1 MSKQIIIFGAGE
13 NGKILYKYFG
23 KEKVYCF
30 CDNKISGGCI
40 CSFKDLKKLYKADKH
55 EIILS
60 TDSDE
65 IRQQLQS
72 AGMEYW
78 EFVRRDN
85 NYFSR
90 REIVNDLDR
99 KLYMHYIS
107 QSEYSG
113 EITRLSNWFREDI
126 KSEKTGKLIS
136 AMRSNDIS
144 CLNKLYNETYHDNV
158 ILFDEFYDTRPG
170 MRLLANIIKEYH
182 GAKVCDIACGHG
194 MFVKHLSDLGFNCFA
209 SDVSEMRCKHL
220 ENSNIT
226 CMVGTAEDTDWE
238 SDYFDFVTL
247 QECLEHVVNPFLVV
261 KETYRIVKKNGII
274 AITVPYYDNCS
285 SENHV
290 RLFLENDLYSLAKAF
305 GCRQIKIMKIPYL
318 NWSIEGLKAD
328 SLLMTCV
335 K

>member
-1 MSKQIIIFGAGE
+1 MEKYCISILGKKKYIVFVIIKFR
-13 NGKILYKYFG
+13 
-23 KEKVYCF
+23 
-30 CDNKISGGCI
+30 GGCI
-40 CSFKDLKKLYKADKH
+40 CFFKDLKKLYKADKH

-247 QECLEHVVNPFLVV
+247 QECLEHVVNPFLVM

>member
-1 MSKQIIIFGAGE
+1 
-13 NGKILYKYFG
+13 
-23 KEKVYCF
+23 
-30 CDNKISGGCI
+30 
-40 CSFKDLKKLYKADKH
+40 
-55 EIILS
+55 
-60 TDSDE
+60 
-65 IRQQLQS
+65 
-72 AGMEYW
+72 MEYW

-99 KLYMHYIS
+99 KLYMHYIN

-182 GAKVCDIACGHG
+182 DAKVCDIACGHG
-194 MFVKHLSDLGFNCFA
+194 MFVKHLSDLGIHSFA
-209 SDVSEMRCKHL
+209 SDVSEVRCKHL
-220 ENSNIT
+220 ENDNIT
-226 CMVGTAEDTDWE
+226 CMVGMAEETGWE

-247 QECLEHVVNPFLVV
+247 QECLEHVINPFLVM
-261 KETYRIVKKNGII
+261 KEAHRIVKKNGII

>member
-1 MSKQIIIFGAGE
+1 
-13 NGKILYKYFG
+13 
-23 KEKVYCF
+23 
-30 CDNKISGGCI
+30 
-40 CSFKDLKKLYKADKH
+40 
-55 EIILS
+55 
-60 TDSDE
+60 
-65 IRQQLQS
+65 
-72 AGMEYW
+72 MEYW

-170 MRLLANIIKEYH
+170 MRLLANIIKEYND
-182 GAKVCDIACGHG
+182 AKVCDIACGHG
-194 MFVKHLSDLGFNCFA
+194 MFVKHLSDLGIHSFA
-209 SDVSEMRCKHL
+209 SDVSEVRCKHL
-220 ENSNIT
+220 ENDNIT
-226 CMVGTAEDTDWE
+226 CMVGMAEETGWE

-247 QECLEHVVNPFLVV
+247 QECLEHVVNPFLVM
-261 KETYRIVKKNGII
+261 KEAYRIVKKNGII

>member
-1 MSKQIIIFGAGE
+1 
-13 NGKILYKYFG
+13 
-23 KEKVYCF
+23 
-30 CDNKISGGCI
+30 
-40 CSFKDLKKLYKADKH
+40 
-55 EIILS
+55 
-60 TDSDE
+60 
-65 IRQQLQS
+65 
-72 AGMEYW
+72 MEYW

-194 MFVKHLSDLGFNCFA
+194 MFVKHLSDLGSNCFA

-226 CMVGTAEDTDWE
+226 CMVGMAEDTGWE

-247 QECLEHVVNPFLVV
+247 QECLEHVVNPFLVM

>member
-1 MSKQIIIFGAGE
+1 MEKYCISILGKKKYIAFAIIKFR
-13 NGKILYKYFG
+13 
-23 KEKVYCF
+23 
-30 CDNKISGGCI
+30 GGRI
-40 CSFKDLKKLYKADKH
+40 CSFDNLKELYKTGKYD
-55 EIILS
+55 IILS

-72 AGMEYW
+72 VGMEYW

-144 CLNKLYNETYHDNV
+144 CLSKLYNETYHDNV

-182 GAKVCDIACGHG
+182 DAKVCDIACGHG
-194 MFVKHLSDLGFNCFA
+194 MFVKHLSDLGIHSFA
-209 SDVSEMRCKHL
+209 SDVSEVRCKHL
-220 ENSNIT
+220 ENDNIT
-226 CMVGTAEDTDWE
+226 CMVGMAEETGWE

-247 QECLEHVVNPFLVV
+247 QECLEHVVNPFLVM
-261 KETYRIVKKNGII
+261 KEAYRIVKKNGII

-305 GCRQIKIMKIPYL
+305 GCRQIRIMKIPYL

>member
-1 MSKQIIIFGAGE
+1 
-13 NGKILYKYFG
+13 
-23 KEKVYCF
+23 
-30 CDNKISGGCI
+30 
-40 CSFKDLKKLYKADKH
+40 
-55 EIILS
+55 
-60 TDSDE
+60 
-65 IRQQLQS
+65 
-72 AGMEYW
+72 MEYW

-144 CLNKLYNETYHDNV
+144 CLSKLYNEIYHDNV

-182 GAKVCDIACGHG
+182 DAKVCDIACGHG
-194 MFVKHLSDLGFNCFA
+194 MFVKHLSDLGIHSFA
-209 SDVSEMRCKHL
+209 SDVSEVRCKHL
-220 ENSNIT
+220 ENDNIT
-226 CMVGTAEDTDWE
+226 CMVGMAEETGWE

-247 QECLEHVVNPFLVV
+247 QECLEHVVNPFLVM
-261 KETYRIVKKNGII
+261 KEAYRIVKKNGII

-305 GCRQIKIMKIPYL
+305 GCRQIRIMKIPYL

>member
-1 MSKQIIIFGAGE
+1 
-13 NGKILYKYFG
+13 
-23 KEKVYCF
+23 
-30 CDNKISGGCI
+30 
-40 CSFKDLKKLYKADKH
+40 
-55 EIILS
+55 
-60 TDSDE
+60 
-65 IRQQLQS
+65 
-72 AGMEYW
+72 MEYW

-99 KLYMHYIS
+99 KLYMHYIN

-144 CLNKLYNETYHDNV
+144 CLNKLYNEIYHDNV

-182 GAKVCDIACGHG
+182 DAKVCDIACGHG
-194 MFVKHLSDLGFNCFA
+194 MFVKHLSDLGIHSFA
-209 SDVSEMRCKHL
+209 SDVSEVRCKHL
-220 ENSNIT
+220 ENDNIT
-226 CMVGTAEDTDWE
+226 CMVGMAEDTGWE

-247 QECLEHVVNPFLVV
+247 QECLEHVVNPFLVM
-261 KETYRIVKKNGII
+261 KEAYRIVKKNGII

>member
-1 MSKQIIIFGAGE
+1 
-13 NGKILYKYFG
+13 
-23 KEKVYCF
+23 
-30 CDNKISGGCI
+30 
-40 CSFKDLKKLYKADKH
+40 
-55 EIILS
+55 
-60 TDSDE
+60 
-65 IRQQLQS
+65 
-72 AGMEYW
+72 MEYW

-247 QECLEHVVNPFLVV
+247 QECLEHVVNPFLVM